1 MRNRTSIWFLWMN
14 AAMKKCFS
22 GVRVRIFKYATRRS
36 CVPVGEQEWVRAR
49 ALKESENC
57 VNVDSCST
65 GKIFRQRDWVVM

>member
-1 MRNRTSIWFLWMN
+1 MN

-57 VNVDSCST
+57 IKVDSCNT
-65 GKIFRQRDWVVM
+65 GKMFRQRVWVVVM